1 MKNPM
6 GQLRSV
12 IATTLVAIATI
23 NAPAFAQTTSRQPN
37 AHPADGSQ
45 TQGQRGGRGPAREQ
59 LPPVGA
65 NPDQQQVQAFI
76 DTYAVVQAERELQ
89 LTQAQYPVFVQKL
102 RHLHNVRRRAMAE
115 RRRALNELRG
125 LMTGSGSAR
134 DEAITEKLRALEE
147 TTQRGIDEVAKA
159 FADVDA
165 SLTPWQR
172 ARFRLLEERLERQK
186 IDMLIKLGQGPPAGG
201 GRGGRGGGGDR

>member
-1 MKNPM
+1 MKNPIR
-6 GQLRSV
+6 QLRDV
-12 IATTLVAIATI
+12 VATAVVAIAAAA
-23 NAPAFAQTTSRQPN
+23 APALAQTTSRQPN
-37 AHPADGSQ
+37 AQPAADAQ
-45 TQGQRGGRGPAREQ
+45 AQGQRGGRGPAREQ

-125 LMTGSGSAR
+125 LMTGSGPAR
-134 DEAITEKLRALEE
+134 DEAITEKLRALDE
-147 TTQRGIDEVAKA
+147 TTQRGVDEVARA
-159 FADVDA
+159 FADMDA

-172 ARFRLLEERLERQK
+172 GRFRLLEERLERQK
-186 IDMLIKLGQGPPAGG
+186 IDMLIKLGQGSPAGG